1 MKPSWRQNLHKIPV
15 SKVENFNV
23 SIPVPSLFCMTVL
36 WGYDM
41 YQRRCSIHFNGINL
55 LFYSQNRGRENCW
68 CWDEGIM
75 LVQTLSLSEQIVTK
89 PGCGG
94 GTGEYYVVKV
104 KPLVSTNQ
112 LLCSAVQSHCW
123 QRLLN
128 QVKYSW
134 YVKVTRPS
142 VKLFNLTWHGS
153 LLALRLDN
161 AWSVWPQQLVLSA
174 TEGDNL
180 KLKLLQLSEK
190 WTGWRLGDQPEN
202 FIHFFI
208 KMKNFNLTQL
218 IRPLVSGEIWWHSW
232 DKSSCWSLSVKNILL
247 W

>member
-1 MKPSWRQNLHKIPV
+1 MKGL
-15 SKVENFNV
+15 
-23 SIPVPSLFCMTVL
+23 
-36 WGYDM
+36 
-41 YQRRCSIHFNGINL
+41 
-55 LFYSQNRGRENCW
+55 
-68 CWDEGIM
+68 M
-75 LVQTLSLSEQIVTK
+75 LEETLSLCEHIVTK

-94 GTGEYYVVKV
+94 GRDGGILCCKSQAFSV
-104 KPLVSTNQ
+104 NQ
-112 LLCSAVQSHCW
+112 PSIVFSIRAGAG
-123 QRLLN
+123 RLLN